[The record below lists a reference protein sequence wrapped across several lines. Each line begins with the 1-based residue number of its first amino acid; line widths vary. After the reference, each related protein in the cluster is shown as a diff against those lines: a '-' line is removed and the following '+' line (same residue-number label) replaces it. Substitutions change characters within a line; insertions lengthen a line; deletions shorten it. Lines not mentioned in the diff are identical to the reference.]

1 MMTEA
6 EKIAFRSF
14 QQGELDAV
22 LMYRKLAE
30 LTEDA
35 QLKEAFLDAAKDEGR
50 HAVIC
55 AKYSG
60 EELKPSDKLANLVS
74 RVYKLMPKAILLRGV
89 AIGEYRGGDAYRP
102 YIADYPELEKIMFD
116 EYRHGDVMKNLA
128 KKK

>member
-1 MMTEA
+1 MTES
-6 EKIAFRSF
+6 EKIAFHSF

-30 LTEDA
+30 LTDDA
-35 QLKEAFLDAAKDEGR
+35 GLKQAFLDAAADEGR

-55 AKYSG
+55 QKYTG
-60 EELKPSDKLANLVS
+60 KTLKPSEKLAKLVS
-74 RVYKLMPKAILLRGV
+74 KAYRLVPKAILLRGV
-89 AIGEYRGGDAYRP
+89 AIGEYKGGDAYRP

-116 EYRHGDVMKNLA
+116 EYRHGDVMKGFA